1 MGVSARRGRGCIRF
15 RICTSYGHFEGL
27 SIESGLGGDRHLAD
41 RIGISVTTGGEGRAA
56 TCQNAEAFKTGG
68 GGGIRTHGSFRFGGF
83 QDRRANRFGG
93 PRFRA
98 TA

>member
-1 MGVSARRGRGCIRF
+1 M
-15 RICTSYGHFEGL
+15 
-27 SIESGLGGDRHLAD
+27 
-41 RIGISVTTGGEGRAA
+41 TTGGEGRAA
-56 TCQNAEAFKTGG
+56 TCQNAEASNSGG

-98 TA
+98 IASLLPLFVAICHLARHGASMSTPAPRLREHPQGFLS